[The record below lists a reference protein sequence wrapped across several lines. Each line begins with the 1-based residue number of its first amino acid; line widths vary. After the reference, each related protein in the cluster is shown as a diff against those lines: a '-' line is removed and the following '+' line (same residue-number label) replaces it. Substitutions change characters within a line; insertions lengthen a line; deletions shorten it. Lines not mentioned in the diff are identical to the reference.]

1 MGRWD
6 CYPKKVLQEGIVS
19 QKKELLE
26 GIISY
31 KKRLLVE
38 EGSVS
43 QMKNGFLFIY
53 LKWLFVRRSDLLV
66 RGKDC
71 QSEELLLEGIV
82 TLKCLEVEKGIVRIK
97 ISN

>member
-53 LKWLFVRRSDLLV
+53 LK
-66 RGKDC
+66 
-71 QSEELLLEGIV
+71 
-82 TLKCLEVEKGIVRIK
+82 
-97 ISN
+97 